1 MELAQA
7 YHETASKDPEKR
19 PLLKVLYITRATL
32 FTIKGGDTT
41 QVLQTAGA
49 LEKLSVLVDI
59 RLCNDRD
66 IDYSGYDLIHF
77 FNIGHP
83 ANMMF
88 HIRKTKLPYVVSTIY
103 VDYSRPAD
111 RKVWSIKDLILNI
124 FGRDAQEYIKTVSKA
139 LLRREQIM
147 ATDYLWMGHK
157 RSVKR
162 VISNASMLL
171 PNSDNEYRR
180 LIASYGIKKNYAV
193 VPNAADAELFNCS
206 PEETRRKDKNRVL
219 CVARIELLKNQL
231 NLIRALNNS
240 PYQLYLVGDPAPHH
254 GDYYKACRK
263 ISASNIH
270 FISGVEQMELTVLY
284 KKAKVHILPSWFET
298 TGLASLEALYC
309 GCNIVV
315 TDRGDTPEYFD
326 PAFCTNCDPSSSASI
341 RAAVDR
347 AASMEPDMNY
357 IELMKAKCNWQKAAS
372 ITLQAYQQV
381 LLNAKP

>member
-1 MELAQA
+1 MEPAQA
-7 YHETASKDPEKR
+7 YLETSAMDPEKKSR
-19 PLLKVLYITRATL
+19 LNVLYITRATL

-41 QVLQTAGA
+41 QVLETARA

-77 FNIGHP
+77 FNIGRP
-83 ANMMF
+83 ADMMF
-88 HIRKTKLPYVVSTIY
+88 HIGETKVPYVVSTIY

-111 RKVWSIKDLILNI
+111 RKIWSIKDLILNV

-139 LLRREQIM
+139 LLQRERIM
-147 ATDYLWMGHK
+147 APDYLWMGHK

-162 VISNASMLL
+162 VLSNASILL

-180 LIASYGIKKNYAV
+180 LIDSYGIKKSYSV
-193 VPNAADAELFNCS
+193 VPNGADAELFNCS
-206 PEETRRKDKNRVL
+206 LEETGRKDKYRIL

-231 NLIRALNNS
+231 NLIRAMNNS
-240 PYQLYLVGDPAPHH
+240 PYQLYLVGDPAPLHV
-254 GDYYKACRK
+254 DYYKACRK

-270 FISGVEQMELTVLY
+270 FIGGVEQKELAVLY
-284 KKAKVHILPSWFET
+284 KKAKVHVLPSWFET

-315 TDRGDTPEYFD
+315 TDRGDTTEYFD
-326 PAFCTNCDPSSSASI
+326 PAFSTNCDPSSPASI
-341 RAAVDR
+341 RTAVDR
-347 AASMEPDMNY
+347 AASLEPDMNY
-357 IELMKAKCNWQKAAS
+357 IELMKAKCNWQIAAS
-372 ITLQAYQQV
+372 ITLQAYQQA
-381 LLNAKP
+381 LQKSKP